1 MLIGQTAELY
11 INLKLAF
18 ELTNVGATGPDSDLE
33 QFNKV
38 NGTLSTSS
46 RTAAAEWTIE
56 VLGHEQK
63 TLSFHPL

>member
-46 RTAAAEWTIE
+46 RTAAAE
-56 VLGHEQK
+56 
-63 TLSFHPL
+63 